1 MTPRILAAALVLA
14 VAPALPASASGA
26 AACVASGT
34 AGGSS
39 FDLVVDCAGRN
50 TDPGSYVL
58 TIIGVELC
66 GASTGT
72 GTLTGTGPHGA
83 LSGWVAWRSAGTR
96 YAVAGT
102 YVSGGHGHDLQL
114 ALDVAGLCGGAV
126 AGVGAL
132 TSVQVTEGEPEI
144 HCGFDTYSL
153 GGDSDHFAGMAYGVV
168 VDPYGGDVTFRCY
181 IEVNGADVA
190 STPTTSGVGATAT
203 AGPVEFDLS
212 ELDEVRLCG
221 EAVTARGTSI
231 RCWGP
236 TETSFPT
243 PEQQRLLARV
253 AGLADEVLTDVV
265 WP

>member
-58 TIIGVELC
+58 TITGVELC
-66 GASTGT
+66 GAQTGT
-72 GTLTGTGPHGA
+72 GTLTGSGPHGA
-83 LSGWVAWRSAGTR
+83 LSGWVAWRRAGTH

-102 YVSGGHGHDLQL
+102 YASGGHGHDLQL

-126 AGVGAL
+126 AGAGAL
-132 TSVQVTEGEPEI
+132 TSVQVTEAEPEI
-144 HCGFDTYSL
+144 HCGFDLLFSSAIEGHY
-153 GGDSDHFAGMAYGVV
+153 AGEAYGVV
-168 VDPYGGDVTFRCY
+168 VDPYGGDVAFRCLLR
-181 IEVNGADVA
+181 VNGAEVA
-190 STPTTSGVGATAT
+190 TTPTAHGAGA
-203 AGPVEFDLS
+203 
-212 ELDEVRLCG
+212 
-221 EAVTARGTSI
+221 AVTAGLVEVELWDTDTLEVCGEVVTDRGTTV

-236 TETSFPT
+236 TQTSLPDPETL
-243 PEQQRLLARV
+243 RRIARV
-253 AGLADEVLTDVV
+253 AGLAEEVLTDVV
-265 WP
+265 RP